1 MLDIELKE
9 RFKNMK
15 LASEVCELATNNDQK
30 LLNYVSS
37 TGDIFILGE
46 FDNTISQHVVPAFR
60 ALIDEKAKE
69 RDAFI
74 TIYINSNGGYT
85 YELYNL
91 LSLIEL
97 AHARG
102 VGIVT
107 VVMGRAYSCGSM
119 LAIHGDHRV
128 MYKYSSHIIHLGRQG
143 ALDIST
149 EKQIKRET
157 TQMENHFNNI
167 RKLYKE
173 HTKLPA
179 KELEEAL
186 TDDSYFLT
194 AEECV
199 KYGLCDEIL
208 GYTEEEM
215 DALMDSFKK
224 EKTSSQTKKTTK
236 KPVEKKKE
244 KSAKTK
250 EKKEKQIL
258 LENEEKSN
266 EG

>member
-1 MLDIELKE
+1 MY
-9 RFKNMK
+9 KNN
-15 LASEVCELATNNDQK
+15 VFQYNCDCELATTNDQK
-30 LLNYVSS
+30 LMNFVSS
-37 TGDIFILGE
+37 TGDVFILSE
-46 FDNTISQHVVPAFR
+46 FDSTISQHVVPALR

-69 RDAFI
+69 RDSFI

-85 YELYNL
+85 HELYNL

-107 VVMGRAYSCGSM
+107 VVTGRAYSCGSM

-128 MYKYSSHIIHLGRQG
+128 MYKYASHIIHLGRQG

-215 DALMDSFKK
+215 DALIDSFKK
-224 EKTSSQTKKTTK
+224 EKESSKNPKETKKKSEKKTTK
-236 KPVEKKKE
+236 
-244 KSAKTK
+244 
-250 EKKEKQIL
+250 KKEKQIL
-258 LENEEKSN
+258 LENENKKGDE
-266 EG
+266 

>member
-1 MLDIELKE
+1 MSDVKLKE

-15 LASEVCELATNNDQK
+15 IASDVCELATTNDQK

-37 TGDIFILGE
+37 TGDVFILGE
-46 FDNTISQHVVPAFR
+46 FDSTISQHVVPALR
-60 ALIDEKAKE
+60 QLIDEKAKE

-85 YELYNL
+85 HELYNL

-107 VVMGRAYSCGSM
+107 VVTGRAYSCGSM

-128 MYKYSSHIIHLGRQG
+128 MYKYASHIIHLGRQG

-215 DALMDSFKK
+215 DALIDSFKK
-224 EKTSSQTKKTTK
+224 EKTSSKTKKTTK

-244 KSAKTK
+244 KSVKTK

-258 LENEEKSN
+258 LENEEKN
-266 EG
+266 DEG

>member
-1 MLDIELKE
+1 MSDVKLKE

-15 LASEVCELATNNDQK
+15 IASDVCELATTNDQK

-37 TGDIFILGE
+37 TGDVFILGE
-46 FDNTISQHVVPAFR
+46 FDSTISQHVVPAFR
-60 ALIDEKAKE
+60 QLIDDKAKE

-85 YELYNL
+85 HELYNL

-215 DALMDSFKK
+215 DALVDSFKK
-224 EKTSSQTKKTTK
+224 EKTSSKTKKMTK

-244 KSAKTK
+244 KSVKTK

-258 LENEEKSN
+258 LENEEKN
-266 EG
+266 DL

>member
-1 MLDIELKE
+1 MY
-9 RFKNMK
+9 KNNGFQNDYN
-15 LASEVCELATNNDQK
+15 CELATTNDQK
-30 LLNYVSS
+30 LMNFVSTS
-37 TGDIFILGE
+37 GDVFILSE
-46 FDNTISQHVVPAFR
+46 FDSTISQHVVPAFR

-85 YELYNL
+85 HELYNL

-107 VVMGRAYSCGSM
+107 VVTGRAYSCGSM

-128 MYKYSSHIIHLGRQG
+128 MYKYASHIIHLGRQG

-215 DALMDSFKK
+215 DALIDSFKK

-236 KPVEKKKE
+236 KSVEKKKE
-244 KSAKTK
+244 KSAKSK

-258 LENEEKSN
+258 LENEEKN
-266 EG
+266 DL

>member
-1 MLDIELKE
+1 MFDIKLIEE
-9 RFKNMK
+9 RLKNMK
-15 LASEVCELATNNDQK
+15 LASELCDMATTNDQK

-37 TGDIFILGE
+37 TGDVFILGE
-46 FDNTISQHVVPAFR
+46 FDHTISQHVVPALR

-85 YELYNL
+85 HELYNL

-107 VVMGRAYSCGSM
+107 VVTGRAYSCGSM

-128 MYKYSSHIIHLGRQG
+128 MYKYASHIIHLGRQG

-215 DALMDSFKK
+215 DALVDSFKK
-224 EKTSSQTKKTTK
+224 EKESSKKSKETKKKTEK
-236 KPVEKKKE
+236 KINKKTSKKKE
-244 KSAKTK
+244 K
-250 EKKEKQIL
+250 EIL
-258 LENEEKSN
+258 LENKESE
-266 EG
+266 